1 MQCVWERTAVMCV
14 LPEVTQLDH
23 GQCHLTQ
30 SNKDK
35 KKRKTKDEDNV
46 LFSFPG
52 WDQEWTGKV
61 FFVPG
66 WDSIPLETEIGLQ
79 PFPNPWSMFSQY
91 FRSSGEK
98 TKSRS
103 RICKPSELI
112 LIGEEISRNVNV
124 RPSSPQVMVDSFATD
139 SVFIVPSAWLQM
151 LRGENLSTG

>member
-1 MQCVWERTAVMCV
+1 MQCVWERTAVICV
-14 LPEVTQLDH
+14 LPEVTLLDH

-30 SNKDK
+30 SDKDKRKRKNKDEE
-35 KKRKTKDEDNV
+35 RIVQLSWLRSGMDGEG
-46 LFSFPG
+46 FY
-52 WDQEWTGKV
+52 
-61 FFVPG
+61 VPG
-66 WDSIPLETEIGLQ
+66 WDSIPLEIEIGLQ

-103 RICKPSELI
+103 RICKPSELV

-124 RPSSPQVMVDSFATD
+124 CPSSPQVMVDSFATD

-151 LRGENLSTG
+151 LRGKNLSTG